1 MRLAE
6 DGLDVV
12 INDIPANE
20 SKFAEVVT
28 ELEGRGVRAVS
39 VTGDALAES
48 NVENIVAVA
57 VKELGGPDV
66 VSSLQYLKIVE
77 KVKLTL
83 FYFPGQFVANAA
95 VNLLLP
101 LLDGE

>member
-1 MRLAE
+1 MRLAK

-48 NVENIVAVA
+48 DVENIVAVA

-66 VSSLQYLKIVE
+66 VSSLQCLEYCGKSKTHAV
-77 KVKLTL
+77 L
-83 FYFPGQFVANAA
+83 FSWA
-95 VNLLLP
+95 VCRQCRC
-101 LLDGE
+101 